1 MRKKSSKK
9 TPTSKR
15 TQLEDKLDDLVN
27 LLRTQHATSN
37 QATPQRDRSTGSQ
50 VYTPC
55 SLDCSPQQSGADT
68 PFNDQLTD
76 EELIEYRQQ
85 HVKPFPLIY
94 IPPSLSAE
102 QLAAEKPIFS
112 LALKTICNKA
122 LSRQVILSKKL
133 RETFATKMIVD
144 GEKSLD
150 LLLSILVCMA
160 WQVASQRCAS
170 PV

>member
-1 MRKKSSKK
+1 
-9 TPTSKR
+9 
-15 TQLEDKLDDLVN
+15 VN
-27 LLRTQHATSN
+27 ILRTQHATSN
-37 QATPQRDRSTGSQ
+37 QATPQCDRSTNSQ

-55 SLDCSPQQSGADT
+55 SVDFSPQQSGADT
-68 PFNDQLTD
+68 PFDDQLTD
-76 EELIEYRQQ
+76 EELAEYRQQ
-85 HVKPFPLIY
+85 HVKPFPLIH

-102 QLAAEKPIFS
+102 QLVAEKPILS

-133 RETFATKMIVD
+133 RETIATNMMVD

-150 LLLSILVCMA
+150 LLLSILACMA
-160 WQVASQRCAS
+160 WQVASQRCLS